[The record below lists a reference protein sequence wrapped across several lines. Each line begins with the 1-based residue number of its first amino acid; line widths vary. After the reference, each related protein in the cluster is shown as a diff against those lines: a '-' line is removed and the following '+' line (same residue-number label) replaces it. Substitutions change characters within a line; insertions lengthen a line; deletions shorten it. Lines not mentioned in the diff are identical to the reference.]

1 MRKLFFRLTMLA
13 AVTAL
18 FTACDNDDNKRED
31 PIQVYS
37 EGAFIVNSGNMYNKI
52 DGSLTAINYKTNQAT
67 QKIFKTVNGVSLGNT
82 PNDGLVYGNKIYV
95 AVDQENT
102 VEVIDKTT
110 FKRIKQIKT
119 IDLLG
124 ANEGKSPRHV
134 AASNGK
140 VYVSTYGGVVAA
152 IDTLSFTLA
161 AKYKVGNYPEGMLI
175 INNNLFVANSNYA
188 KGGGNISIVN
198 LDNGSVTTK
207 DVKGINNPQS
217 FFVGNNRQL
226 YVLDWAT
233 YDANFTPLSENNL
246 RRINADFAT
255 SEKIAEANY
264 VASLKGIFVIINA
277 PYGKEASYTLYS
289 PAENMKKDWNLT
301 DKVEY
306 PCGISVDPVRG
317 YTFIMSYPKSK
328 DGNFA
333 DYNSDGYV
341 YQYDTSGSKIKDYKT
356 GVGPVRL
363 FFDVG
368 YRMTTK

>member
-1 MRKLFFRLTMLA
+1 MRKLFFRLTMLV

-18 FTACDNDDNKRED
+18 FTACDNDDNKPRKR
-31 PIQVYS
+31 IQFYS

-52 DGSLTAINYKTNQAT
+52 DGSLTAIDYKTNQAT
-67 QKIFKTVNGVSLGNT
+67 QQVFKTANGVSLGNT
-82 PNDGLVYGNKIYV
+82 PNDGLIYGSKIYV

-110 FKRIKQIKT
+110 FKRIKQIKMT
-119 IDLLG
+119 DLLG
-124 ANEGKSPRHV
+124 TDEGKSPRHV
-134 AASNGK
+134 AANNGK
-140 VYVSTYGGVVAA
+140 LYVSTYGGVVAA
-152 IDTLSFTLA
+152 IDTLSFTLTT
-161 AKYKVGNYPEGMLI
+161 KYKVGNYPEGMLI
-175 INNNLFVANSNYA
+175 VGNNLFVANSNYG
-188 KGGGNISIVN
+188 KGGGNISIIN
-198 LDNGSVTTK
+198 LGNGSVTTK
-207 DVKGINNPQS
+207 DVKGVNNPQS
-217 FFVGNNRQL
+217 FYIGNDRQL

-233 YDANFTPLSENNL
+233 YDASFTPLSENNL

-277 PYGKEASYTLYS
+277 PYGKEASYTIYS
-289 PAENMKKDWNLT
+289 PIENMKKDWNLT

-306 PCGISVDPVRG
+306 PCGISIDPVRG
-317 YTFIMSYPKSK
+317 YAFIMSYPKSK

>member
-1 MRKLFFRLTMLA
+1 MRKLFFRLTMLV

-18 FTACDNDDNKRED
+18 FTACDNDDNKPRKR
-31 PIQVYS
+31 IQFYS

-52 DGSLTAINYKTNQAT
+52 DGSLTAIDYKTNQAT
-67 QKIFKTVNGVSLGNT
+67 QQVFKTANGVSLGNT
-82 PNDGLVYGNKIYV
+82 PNDGLIYGSKIYV

-119 IDLLG
+119 TDLLG
-124 ANEGKSPRHV
+124 TDEGKSPRHV
-134 AASNGK
+134 TANNGK

-161 AKYKVGNYPEGMLI
+161 TKYKVGKYPEGMLI
-175 INNNLFVANSNYA
+175 VGNNLFVANSNYA

-207 DVKGINNPQS
+207 DVKGVNNPQS
-217 FFVGNNRQL
+217 FFVGNDRQL

-233 YDANFTPLSENNL
+233 YDASFTPLSENNL

-277 PYGKEASYTLYS
+277 PYGKEASYTIYS
-289 PAENMKKDWNLT
+289 PIENMKKDWNLT

-306 PCGISVDPVRG
+306 PCGISIDPVRG
-317 YTFIMSYPKSK
+317 YAFIMSYPKSK
-328 DGNFA
+328 DGNSA